1 MKTLECIM
9 LIDDDHLTNF
19 YNKIILEKGNA
30 ANEIVVFENGKTA
43 LEYLKDNDNK
53 VDLILL
59 DINMPLMNGWQF
71 LEHYDKLDDKR
82 KAKMIIMLT
91 SSAHSDDKKMVEKHG
106 SVKKFINKPLV
117 PDTIKVIL
125 SLFE

>member
-117 PDTIKVIL
+117 PDTIKLIL

>member
-91 SSAHSDDKKMVEKHG
+91 SSAHCDDKKMVEKHG

-117 PDTIKVIL
+117 PDTIKLIL

>member
-1 MKTLECIM
+1 M

-19 YNKIILEKGNA
+19 YNKIILEMGKA
-30 ANEIVVFENGKTA
+30 ANEIVVFENGNTA
-43 LEYLKDNDNK
+43 LDYLKDNDNK

-117 PDTIKVIL
+117 PDTIKLIL